1 MFSRILV
8 ANRPDR
14 IGRGRGQLHRSLWPG
29 STARSVRVVHVN
41 ELLVGGRG
49 LAAETELEA
58 MDIVDRAVAR
68 LRGAGV
74 DADGVHHPRPTASP
88 SPTGSPRPLT
98 TGAPT

>member
-1 MFSRILV
+1 ME
-8 ANRPDR
+8 ANLERPR
-14 IGRGRGQLHRSLWPG
+14 SVSRSLWPK

-49 LAAETELEA
+49 FAAETELEA

-74 DADGVHHPRPTASP
+74 DADGVHHLANCFTVRRPDRRS
-88 SPTGSPRPLT
+88 PLT